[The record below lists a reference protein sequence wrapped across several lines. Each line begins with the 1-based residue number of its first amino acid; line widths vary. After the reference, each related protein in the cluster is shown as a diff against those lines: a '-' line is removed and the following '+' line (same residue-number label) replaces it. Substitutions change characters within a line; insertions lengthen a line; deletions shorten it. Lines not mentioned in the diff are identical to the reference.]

1 MTDIISAHNESLDM
15 ACKAADAALEKHGD
29 RFPCGFAWVV
39 AMVDGRSKVG
49 KALAKIGFTKNYGSR
64 GLMLWN
70 PAKAPV
76 QSVDILEAGA
86 NAYATN
92 MHQRLGIEIYAQ
104 SRLD

>member
-1 MTDIISAHNESLDM
+1 MDILNAHNESL
-15 ACKAADAALEKHGD
+15 AKAREAAEAALAKYGD

-39 AMVDGRSKVG
+39 ATVDGRSKVG
-49 KALAKIGFTKNYGSR
+49 KALAKLGFTKNYGSK

-86 NAYATN
+86 NAYANN
-92 MHQRLGIEIYAQ
+92 MRHRLGIEIYAQ

>member
-1 MTDIISAHNESLDM
+1 MDILTAHNESLV
-15 ACKAADAALEKHGD
+15 KAREAAEVTLAKYGD

-39 AMVDGRSKVG
+39 AYVDGRSKVG
-49 KALAKIGFTKNYGSR
+49 KDLVKIGFTKNYGAK

-86 NAYATN
+86 NAYANN
-92 MHQRLGIEIYAQ
+92 MRQRLGIEVYAQ

>member
-1 MTDIISAHNESLDM
+1 MDIFAAHNESLV
-15 ACKAADAALEKHGD
+15 KAHEAAEAALAKYGD

-39 AMVDGRSKVG
+39 ATVDGRSKAG
-49 KALAKIGFTKNYGSR
+49 KELSKLGFSKNYGAK

-86 NAYATN
+86 NAYAHN
-92 MHQRLGIEIYAQ
+92 MRQRLGIEIYAQ